1 MPRTLLAGTRVG
13 LGGVLLG
20 LGLIIGGEIPV
31 RAGSSFD
38 FLFHADSAR
47 TDTQFFLNLTVGDYG
62 FRREELEPLLPRIRE
77 VEIELPVVL
86 YLARESR
93 RPVAEIIDLRS
104 SGLDWSSVFTR
115 VGCAQE
121 RLFAGIDRDP
131 GPPYGKAWGY
141 RRKHGGPAQLADDDV
156 RGLVQ
161 IQIGQRF
168 SGLSPYELAQARGR
182 GLSVERLVADRKGRR
197 GRGSDDDDEDDQGR
211 GRGKGKGH
219 KKEKDKDRDRDRQ
232 DDL

>member
-1 MPRTLLAGTRVG
+1 MPKTLLAGVRVA

-20 LGLIIGGEIPV
+20 LIMGGRLPAH
-31 RAGSSFD
+31 AGSSFD

-62 FRREELEPLLPRIRE
+62 FRREELEPVLPRIRD
-77 VEIELPVVL
+77 VEIDLPVVL

-93 RPVAEIIDLRS
+93 RPVTEIIDLRAG
-104 SGLDWSSVFTR
+104 GLDWSSVFTR
-115 VGCAQE
+115 VGCPQD

-141 RRKHGGPAQLADDDV
+141 RRKRGGPAPLADDDV

-168 SGLSPYELAQARGR
+168 AGLSPYELAQARGR
-182 GLSVERLVADRKGRR
+182 GISVSRLVAERKGRHG
-197 GRGSDDDDEDDQGR
+197 GRSDDDDDDSQ
-211 GRGKGKGH
+211 GRGKGKGKGH
-219 KKEKDKDRDRDRQ
+219 RKGKDKEDDR
-232 DDL
+232 

>member
-1 MPRTLLAGTRVG
+1 MQRTPLNRVG
-13 LGGVLLG
+13 LGVVLLG
-20 LGLIIGGEIPV
+20 VVMGGP
-31 RAGSSFD
+31 RPAQAGSSFD

-62 FRREELEPLLPRIRE
+62 FPRQELEPLLPRIRDVE
-77 VEIELPVVL
+77 VDLPVVL

-93 RPVAEIIDLRS
+93 RPVAEIVDLRG

-115 VGCAQE
+115 VGCPHD

-141 RRKHGGPAQLADDDV
+141 RRKHGGPAVLADDDV

-168 SGLSPYELAQARGR
+168 AGLSPYELAQARGR
-182 GLSVERLVADRKGRR
+182 GISVARLVAEKKGRH
-197 GRGSDDDDEDDQGR
+197 GKGSDDEDEDDQGR
-211 GRGKGKGH
+211 GKGKGKGH
-219 KKEKDKDRDRDRQ
+219 KKKEKDKEEE
-232 DDL
+232 L